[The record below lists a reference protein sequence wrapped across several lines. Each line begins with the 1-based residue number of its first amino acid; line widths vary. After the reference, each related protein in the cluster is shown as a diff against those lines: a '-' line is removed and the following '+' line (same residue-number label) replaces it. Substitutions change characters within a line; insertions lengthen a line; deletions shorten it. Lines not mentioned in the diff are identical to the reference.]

1 MVLKFEQ
8 TGSMSLNLGRR
19 RKPVDV
25 TAVKSVATE
34 LNEESSSVR
43 EIAVHGALLDFRH
56 NSQFG
61 T

>member
-8 TGSMSLNLGRR
+8 TGSMSLNLGRG

-25 TAVKSVATE
+25 TAVKSVAIE

-43 EIAVHGALLDFRH
+43 ETAVHGTLLDFRH